1 MASKFEFNITEEI
14 AVISDKNGYTKE
26 LNMIS
31 YNGAPP
37 KLDLRN
43 WSVDEDGEKRM
54 GKGLTLSTEE
64 AIALRDA
71 LEDLDL

>member
-1 MASKFEFNITEEI
+1 MASKFEFNNTEEI
-14 AVISDKNGYTKE
+14 AIISDKNGYTKE

-43 WSVDEDGEKRM
+43 WSVDESGEKRM

-64 AIALRDA
+64 AITLRDA

>member
-1 MASKFEFNITEEI
+1 MATKFEFNITEEI

-43 WSVDEDGEKRM
+43 WSVDEDGEYANLYYDSIEFSSSSVFTM
-54 GKGLTLSTEE
+54 VP
-64 AIALRDA
+64 
-71 LEDLDL
+71 